1 MNDWDAATTF
11 YRERVA
17 VDPAFDVIDDMF
29 ASRPEW
35 NRIVER
41 PDSWP
46 ELVKTVRAVFGI
58 SINDA
63 HRRILSHAGFRR
75 LVQKAIDAN
84 PDCANYV
91 RNGIRRGTMGNVAA
105 LEGDHPVIRLTWRTG
120 LQRL

>member
-1 MNDWDAATTF
+1 MHDWDAATVF

-17 VDPAFDVIDDMF
+17 ADPAFDVVDDMF

-58 SINDA
+58 SIGDA
-63 HRRILSHAGFRR
+63 HRLILSHAGFRR
-75 LVQKAIDAN
+75 LVQKTIDAN

-91 RNGIRRGTMGNVAA
+91 RAGIRRGTMGDVAE
-105 LEGDHPVIRLTWRTG
+105 LEGDRPVIRLTWRTE

>member
-17 VDPAFDVIDDMF
+17 ADPAFDVVDDMF

-58 SINDA
+58 
-63 HRRILSHAGFRR
+63 
-75 LVQKAIDAN
+75 
-84 PDCANYV
+84 
-91 RNGIRRGTMGNVAA
+91 
-105 LEGDHPVIRLTWRTG
+105 
-120 LQRL
+120 